1 MFCHGALCADRR
13 QEILLELMPHS
24 YTNHTTRSGP
34 VVTKVYQGPAAA
46 RRCAREAA
54 AVRGL
59 AGRLPVPAVIG
70 CSADSLRMGLMAG
83 VHGQEL
89 IDAGLADQVLR
100 ACGQMLRRIHAL
112 DPALAHVGDQD
123 RVTGVLVH
131 GDYGPN
137 NVLLDPAAH
146 EVTAV
151 LDWEWAHQGEPVED
165 LAWCEWIVR
174 MHHPQHAAAID
185 AFFGAYGSA
194 PAWAER
200 QQAMLAQ
207 CHAMLDLCERWQPG
221 GESTRQWQHRLVV
234 TESWIE

>member
-46 RRCAREAA
+46 RRGAREAA

-70 CSADSLRMGLMAG
+70 CSADSLRVGLMAG

-112 DPALAHVGDQD
+112 DPALAHGADPARANVGDRD
-123 RVTGVLVH
+123 RVMGVLVH
-131 GDYGPN
+131 GDSGPN
-137 NVLLDPAAH
+137 NVLLDQP
-146 EVTAV
+146 
-151 LDWEWAHQGEPVED
+151 PM
-165 LAWCEWIVR
+165 R
-174 MHHPQHAAAID
+174 
-185 AFFGAYGSA
+185 S
-194 PAWAER
+194 R
-200 QQAMLAQ
+200 QSWTGNGL
-207 CHAMLDLCERWQPG
+207 
-221 GESTRQWQHRLVV
+221 TRG
-234 TESWIE
+234 